1 RTQLELW
8 DAYGSKKSPEY
19 LSGVRAPG
27 EDKSPRERARE
38 KLLEDNP
45 GFEDARHRISAYD
58 KGLPDSLVDNYV
70 EYYLLPI
77 LGYDREVYLRD
88 HPEFYEY
95 WVEELG
101 HSEIDFD
108 SLDRRIAA
116 GKGVRERLEELPPP
130 KPIPMHLLSTDELIN
145 ILQGEPAR
153 DWWEGMMW
161 KFGGGIP
168 DEEDVRRILAAYG
181 ATAGEIEKLLAL
193 IGSTFEGRSIEN
205 VDQLVALVQNLSR
218 EGLYIADILSR
229 FPSPPVS
236 LVGKTPGHP
245 LLAAVHKE
253 FEETLLRGKRL
264 E

>member
-1 RTQLELW
+1 MEEYGVPEEKVPYFSKYLISDEEMEFYGITDRNIFKKYSNTMMENDKGEMVADSTARLKMRCGDDSF
-8 DAYGSKKSPEY
+8 DAY
-19 LSGVRAPG
+19 
-27 EDKSPRERARE
+27 
-38 KLLEDNP
+38 
-45 GFEDARHRISAYD
+45 
-58 KGLPDSLVDNYV
+58 LVDIKGFTPAY
-70 EYYLLPI
+70 
-77 LGYDREVYLRD
+77 GTDRCVALESR
-88 HPEFYEY
+88 
-95 WVEELG
+95 
-101 HSEIDFD
+101 EI
-108 SLDRRIAA
+108 A
-116 GKGVRERLEELPPP
+116 ERLEELPPP